1 MKRLISLI
9 ISLLILIAIYWKID
23 FDGLIKVFQNSNP
36 VWMIISINMII
47 PLTML
52 TAWRLQQLMPK
63 KGRKSSSYLN
73 FREANELILSAS
85 VLNMILP
92 SKMGDIAKAYFM
104 KQRGH
109 LEGTLSL
116 SLVIFEKACDL
127 VSLLVWCVFG
137 LIVYP
142 EKDLLFWIM
151 TAGVA
156 SGLIICLLL
165 LSSRKFARIF
175 FEISRKIAPQKMSVK
190 IDSLENSWIEMHRY
204 FWHDKLQLT
213 KFAVTSIF
221 IWFGHLS
228 QIWFFTLALNASAPF
243 IESLALSSLA
253 ILAGL
258 LPLTF
263 AGVGTRDAAFIM
275 FYQPYFPQEVGAAL
289 GLLCTSR
296 YLLPAIAGLPFFGKY
311 LIGRKEEEET
321 RKKEEKI

>member
-9 ISLLILIAIYWKID
+9 ISLLILIVIYRKID
-23 FDGLIKVFQNSNP
+23 FTGLIKVFQNSHHI
-36 VWMIISINMII
+36 WMIISVSMII
-47 PLTML
+47 PLTIL

-63 KGRKSSSYLN
+63 KGKKSSSYLN
-73 FREANELILSAS
+73 FGEANQLILGAS

-92 SKMGDIAKAYFM
+92 SKMGDIVKAYFM
-104 KQRGH
+104 KQRGN
-109 LEGTLSL
+109 LKGTLSL
-116 SLVIFEKACDL
+116 SIVIFEKSCDL
-127 VSLLVWCVFG
+127 VSLLIWCVFG

-151 TAGVA
+151 TTGVT

-175 FEISRKIAPQKMSVK
+175 FHIARKFTPKKISSK
-190 IDSLENSWIEMHRY
+190 IDDLENSWIEMHKY
-204 FWHDKLQLT
+204 FWHDKQQLT
-213 KFAVTSIF
+213 KIAVTSIF

-243 IESLALSSLA
+243 IQSLALSSLA

-275 FYQPYFPQEVGAAL
+275 FYQPYFSPEVGAAL

-296 YLLPAIAGLPFFGKY
+296 YVLPAIAGLPFFGKY
-311 LIGRKEEEET
+311 LIEMNKMKNLRKSQ
-321 RKKEEKI
+321 

>member
-9 ISLLILIAIYWKID
+9 ISLLILIVIYQKIN
-23 FDGLIKVFQNSNP
+23 FTGLIKVFQNSHHI
-36 VWMIISINMII
+36 WMIISVSMII

-63 KGRKSSSYLN
+63 KDKKLSSYLN
-73 FREANELILSAS
+73 FGEANQLILAAS

-104 KQRGH
+104 KKRGN

-116 SLVIFEKACDL
+116 SIVIFEKACDL
-127 VSLLVWCVFG
+127 VSLLIWCVFG

-151 TAGVA
+151 TTGVT

-175 FEISRKIAPQKMSVK
+175 FHIARKFTPKKISSK
-190 IDSLENSWIEMHRY
+190 IDDLENSWIEMHKY
-204 FWHDKLQLT
+204 FWHDKRQLT
-213 KFAVTSIF
+213 KIAVTSIF

-243 IESLALSSLA
+243 IQSLALSSLA

-275 FYQPYFPQEVGAAL
+275 FYQPYFSQEVGAAL

-296 YLLPAIAGLPFFGKY
+296 YVLPAIAGLPFFGKY
-311 LIGRKEEEET
+311 LIEMNKMKNLRKSQ
-321 RKKEEKI
+321 

>member
-23 FDGLIKVFQNSNP
+23 FDGLIKVFQNTNP

-73 FREANELILSAS
+73 FWEANQLILAAS

-92 SKMGDIAKAYFM
+92 SKMGDIVKAYFM
-104 KQRGH
+104 KQRGN

-116 SLVIFEKACDL
+116 SIVIFEKACDL
-127 VSLLVWCVFG
+127 VSLLIWCVFG

-156 SGLIICLLL
+156 SGLMICLLL

-175 FEISRKIAPQKMSVK
+175 FQISRKITPKKISLK
-190 IDSLENSWIEMHRY
+190 IDNLENSWIEMHRY

-213 KFAVTSIF
+213 KIAVTSIF
-221 IWFGHLS
+221 IWFGHLL
-228 QIWFFTLALNASAPF
+228 QIWFFILALNVWAPF
-243 IESLALSSLA
+243 LASLALSPLA

-296 YLLPAIAGLPFFGKY
+296 YVLPAIAGLPFFGKY
-311 LIGRKEEEET
+311 LIGRKKEEGR
-321 RKKEEKI
+321 RKKEEEI

>member
-9 ISLLILIAIYWKID
+9 ISLLILIVIYQKIN
-23 FDGLIKVFQNSNP
+23 FTGLIKVFQNSHHI
-36 VWMIISINMII
+36 WMIISVSMII

-63 KGRKSSSYLN
+63 KDKKLSSYLN
-73 FREANELILSAS
+73 FGEANQLILAAS

-104 KQRGH
+104 KKRGN

-116 SLVIFEKACDL
+116 SIVIFEKACDL
-127 VSLLVWCVFG
+127 VSLLIWCVFG

-151 TAGVA
+151 TTGVT

-175 FEISRKIAPQKMSVK
+175 FHIARKFTPKKISSK
-190 IDSLENSWIEMHRY
+190 IDDLENSWIEMHKY
-204 FWHDKLQLT
+204 FWHDKRQLT
-213 KFAVTSIF
+213 KIAVTSIF

-243 IESLALSSLA
+243 VQSLALSSLA

-275 FYQPYFPQEVGAAL
+275 FYKPYFSQEVGAAL

-296 YLLPAIAGLPFFGKY
+296 YVLPAIAGLPFFGKY
-311 LIGRKEEEET
+311 LIEMNKM
-321 RKKEEKI
+321 KSLQKSQ

>member
-9 ISLLILIAIYWKID
+9 ISLLILILIYRKIN
-23 FDGLIKVFQNSNP
+23 FTGLIKVFQNSHHI
-36 VWMIISINMII
+36 WMIISVSMII
-47 PLTML
+47 PLTIL

-63 KGRKSSSYLN
+63 KGKKSSSYLN
-73 FREANELILSAS
+73 FGEANQLILAAS

-92 SKMGDIAKAYFM
+92 SKMGDIVKAYFM
-104 KQRGH
+104 KQRGN

-116 SLVIFEKACDL
+116 SIVIFEKACDL
-127 VSLLVWCVFG
+127 VSLLIWCIFG

-142 EKDLLFWIM
+142 DKDLLFWIM

-175 FEISRKIAPQKMSVK
+175 FHIARKFTPKKISSK
-190 IDSLENSWIEMHRY
+190 IDDLENSWIEMRRY
-204 FWHDKLQLT
+204 FWHDKLHLT
-213 KFAVTSIF
+213 KIAVTSIF

-243 IESLALSSLA
+243 IQSLALSSLA

-263 AGVGTRDAAFIM
+263 AGIGTRDAAFIM
-275 FYQPYFPQEVGAAL
+275 FYQPYFSQEVGAAL

-296 YLLPAIAGLPFFGKY
+296 YVLPAIAGLPFFGKY
-311 LIGRKEEEET
+311 LIEMNKMKSLRKSP
-321 RKKEEKI
+321 

>member
-9 ISLLILIAIYWKID
+9 ISLLILIVIYQKIN
-23 FDGLIKVFQNSNP
+23 FTGLIKVFQNSHHI
-36 VWMIISINMII
+36 WMIISVSMII

-63 KGRKSSSYLN
+63 KDKKLSSYLN
-73 FREANELILSAS
+73 FGEANQLILAAS

-104 KQRGH
+104 KKRGN

-116 SLVIFEKACDL
+116 SIVIFEKACDL
-127 VSLLVWCVFG
+127 VSLLIWCVFG

-151 TAGVA
+151 TTGVT

-175 FEISRKIAPQKMSVK
+175 FHIARKFTPKKISSK
-190 IDSLENSWIEMHRY
+190 IDDLENSWIEMHKY
-204 FWHDKLQLT
+204 FWHDKQQLT
-213 KFAVTSIF
+213 KIAVTSIF

-243 IESLALSSLA
+243 VQSLALSSLA

-275 FYQPYFPQEVGAAL
+275 FYQPYFSQEVGAAL

-296 YLLPAIAGLPFFGKY
+296 YVLPAIAGLPFFGKY
-311 LIGRKEEEET
+311 LIEMNKM
-321 RKKEEKI
+321 KSLQKSQ

>member
-23 FDGLIKVFQNSNP
+23 FAGLIKVFQNSNP
-36 VWMIISINMII
+36 IWMIISINMII

-73 FREANELILSAS
+73 FREANELILAAS

-127 VSLLVWCVFG
+127 VSLLLWCVFG

-142 EKDLLFWIM
+142 EKDLLFWMM

-156 SGLIICLLL
+156 LGLIICLLL

-175 FEISRKIAPQKMSVK
+175 FEISRKVAPKKIGVK

-311 LIGRKEEEET
+311 LIRKQGVGSRE
-321 RKKEEKI
+321 

>member
-9 ISLLILIAIYWKID
+9 ISLLILIVIYRKID
-23 FDGLIKVFQNSNP
+23 FTGLIKVFQNSHHI
-36 VWMIISINMII
+36 WMIISVSMII
-47 PLTML
+47 PLTIL

-63 KGRKSSSYLN
+63 KGKKSSSYLN
-73 FREANELILSAS
+73 FGEANQLILGAS

-92 SKMGDIAKAYFM
+92 SKMGDIVKAYFM
-104 KQRGH
+104 KQRGN
-109 LEGTLSL
+109 LKGTLSL
-116 SLVIFEKACDL
+116 SIVIFEKACDL
-127 VSLLVWCVFG
+127 VSLLIWCVFG

-151 TAGVA
+151 TTGVT

-175 FEISRKIAPQKMSVK
+175 FHIARKFTPKKISSK
-190 IDSLENSWIEMHRY
+190 IDDLENSWIEMHKY
-204 FWHDKLQLT
+204 FWHDKQQLT
-213 KFAVTSIF
+213 KIAVTSIF

-243 IESLALSSLA
+243 IQSLALSSLA

-275 FYQPYFPQEVGAAL
+275 FYQPYFSQEVGAAL

-296 YLLPAIAGLPFFGKY
+296 YVLPAIAGLPFFGKY
-311 LIGRKEEEET
+311 LIEMNKMKNLRKSQ
-321 RKKEEKI
+321 

>member
-9 ISLLILIAIYWKID
+9 ISLLILIVIYQKIN
-23 FDGLIKVFQNSNP
+23 FTGLIKVFQNSHHI
-36 VWMIISINMII
+36 WMIISVSMII

-63 KGRKSSSYLN
+63 KDKKLSSYLN
-73 FREANELILSAS
+73 FGEANQLILAAS

-104 KQRGH
+104 KKRGN

-116 SLVIFEKACDL
+116 SIVIFEKACDL
-127 VSLLVWCVFG
+127 VSLLIWCVFG

-151 TAGVA
+151 TTGVT

-175 FEISRKIAPQKMSVK
+175 FHIARKFTPKKISSK
-190 IDSLENSWIEMHRY
+190 IDDLENSWIEMHKY
-204 FWHDKLQLT
+204 FWHDKRQLT
-213 KFAVTSIF
+213 KIAVTSIF

-243 IESLALSSLA
+243 VQSLALSSLA

-275 FYQPYFPQEVGAAL
+275 FYQPYFSQEVGAAL

-296 YLLPAIAGLPFFGKY
+296 YVLPAIAGLPFFGKY
-311 LIGRKEEEET
+311 LIEMNKMKNLRKSQ
-321 RKKEEKI
+321 